1 MHGEKSL
8 FPDGKFGGDDG
19 SEGKPFSVFRLMGDT
34 YRIHGTVV
42 DDGVCTG
49 YFSFASGGDMNTV
62 IGDRHIFAPRM
73 FRIELA
79 DNIFGQSNSSP
90 AGVIEFMNVVY
101 LFYFYRLWG
110 EMVHD
115 TCQIFVNG
123 KEDINSQTEIR
134 GIEKSLAFLA
144 GLAYFR

>member
-1 MHGEKSL
+1 MHGEKSF
-8 FPDGKFGGDDG
+8 FPDGKFGGDD
-19 SEGKPFSVFRLMGDT
+19 SPEGKPFSVFRLMGDA
-34 YRIHGTVV
+34 YRIHGTVIG
-42 DDGVCTG
+42 DGVCTG
-49 YFSFASGGDMNTV
+49 YFPFASGGDMNTV

-73 FRIELA
+73 FCIELA

-101 LFYFYRLWG
+101 LFYFYRILG

-123 KEDINSQTEIR
+123 KEDINSQTEI
-134 GIEKSLAFLA
+134 
-144 GLAYFR
+144 

>member
-1 MHGEKSL
+1 MVRNPF
-8 FPDGKFGGDDG
+8 FPTVNSAAMTG
-19 SEGKPFSVFRLMGDT
+19 SEGKPFSVFRLMGDA
-34 YRIHGTVV
+34 YRIHCTVV

-49 YFSFASGGDMNTV
+49 YFPFASGGDMNTV

-79 DNIFGQSNSSP
+79 DNIFGQSNSGP

-101 LFYFYRLWG
+101 LFYFYRILG

-144 GLAYFR
+144 GFAYFR